1 MSDEFKGHTPGPW
14 GVEPRQAHGTRVTAI
29 APVAWCGTN
38 MSVGAN
44 GCQSIS
50 EEQAYANA
58 RLIAAAPDLLA
69 ERDAL
74 RARVAELEAAWE
86 AWEAAWTGAASA
98 EDEAAAWEAA
108 WEAEA
113 AWAEAAKK
121 SQEAELRRVCK
132 ELEGK

>member
-14 GVEPRQAHGTRVTAI
+14 RVEPRQAHGTRVTAI

-50 EEQAYANA
+50 EKQAYANA

-74 RARVAELEAAWE
+74 RARVAELEAEHDQLVKSINRAGGLTSQGASHELIRQILRE
-86 AWEAAWTGAASA
+86 A
-98 EDEAAAWEAA
+98 
-108 WEAEA
+108 
-113 AWAEAAKK
+113 
-121 SQEAELRRVCK
+121 
-132 ELEGK
+132 LEEKG